1 MEKKRIR
8 DSFGQNPIIAAVRNE
23 EHLDAALLS
32 PVSNIF
38 VLNAD
43 ILNVG
48 RLINKIKNSGKNA
61 ILHIDLLEGLGRDN
75 KAVDFIINNIQPDGI
90 ITTRT
95 AQIKHLS
102 DKTFVIQRIFMIDNQ
117 SFETGIRTAD
127 SLKPDMIE
135 LMPGII
141 PRVISEFAKHTSVP
155 IIAGGMV
162 STKDDVISALNA
174 GAVAVSTG
182 RSELWTV

>member
-1 MEKKRIR
+1 ML
-8 DSFGQNPIIAAVRNE
+8 NIA
-23 EHLDAALLS
+23 LKS
-32 PVSNIF
+32 SVSNIF

-48 RLINKIKNSGKNA
+48 TIINRIKSSGKNA

-117 SFETGIRTAD
+117 SFETGIKTAD

-135 LMPGII
+135 LMPGIV
-141 PRVISEFAKHTSVP
+141 PKVIAEFVKYTSVP

-162 STKDDVISALNA
+162 STKEDVVAALKA
-174 GAVAVSTG
+174 GAMAVSTG
-182 RSELWTV
+182 KRELWDL